1 VTATVKL
8 RNAENFVK
16 FDEKTMTLSIDR
28 GVTSVQT
35 QPVFDIRLTL
45 TDDSE
50 KDPLSRSYD
59 LTLVIVKD
67 WTDPI
72 ETAIIDARRQEVVE
86 TYDNRVY
93 DLTQS
98 STTIES
104 LIQAGSQDDIYVQT
118 YRPKLSTS
126 QEGDGQDAT

>member
-1 VTATVKL
+1 MTATVKL

-45 TDDSE
+45 TDDSK

-126 QEGDGQDAT
+126 QEGDEQDAT

>member
-1 VTATVKL
+1 
-8 RNAENFVK
+8 
-16 FDEKTMTLSIDR
+16 MTLSIRR

-45 TDDSE
+45 SDDNA

-67 WTDPI
+67 YTDPI
-72 ETAIIDARRQEVVE
+72 ETAIIDARKQEVVE

-104 LIQAGSQDDIYVQT
+104 LI
-118 YRPKLSTS
+118 
-126 QEGDGQDAT
+126 